1 MNMDFKEI
9 LKDLEGILADQ
20 RDGRIRLD
28 EIRETSLRNFKAQ
41 KSISSHKNFES
52 LMQKLLSLQSSAP
65 MLITDNVRLAKF
77 FDNLKKAKNIYETKD
92 FNALLEII
100 AVLRRD
106 FDDVKARDAPSD
118 VIFTVNPRIPQ
129 DIKDE
134 ISADVKELERCYKSD
149 CFRSVI
155 ILCGRLL
162 ETALHRKYYD
172 ATGRDILE
180 TSPEIGLGNLVKKL
194 NEKNIEFDP
203 GLTQQIHLINQVRV
217 FSVHKKQKPFYPSKS
232 QAGATILYTLD
243 ILEKIF

>member
-1 MNMDFKEI
+1 MQIKEVLKELGILLDNQAAGKIRLHEKYEVSSALQDFKA
-9 LKDLEGILADQ
+9 L
-20 RDGRIRLD
+20 
-28 EIRETSLRNFKAQ
+28 
-41 KSISSHKNFES
+41 KSISSQKNFES
-52 LMQKLLSLQSSAP
+52 MIRELISFRSRASSSISDSVLLDKFLKELSKAEENYSKKDYASL
-65 MLITDNVRLAKF
+65 L
-77 FDNLKKAKNIYETKD
+77 KNILVLQKYSENLQPIEVSSSISFSMTPK
-92 FNALLEII
+92 LPLEI
-100 AVLRRD
+100 
-106 FDDVKARDAPSD
+106 
-118 VIFTVNPRIPQ
+118 Q
-129 DIKDE
+129 E
-134 ISADVKELERCYKSD
+134 EMEADVKELERCYKSN

-155 ILCGRLL
+155 ILCGRIL

-194 NEKNIEFDP
+194 NERNIEFDP